1 MNDPFAAVSL
11 IGLFVGPVI
20 LAVAMAVWRE
30 WLGERFCHIKHFS
43 FSRHTKGSVFARL
56 RRYR

>member
-1 MNDPFAAVSL
+1 MNDPFAAYGL

-30 WLGERFCHIKHFS
+30 WLGEQAPAADRP
-43 FSRHTKGSVFARL
+43 TQAGEP
-56 RRYR
+56 